1 MLFRSIRYVTFPG
14 MAPTLTI
21 MLIMRIGQIL
31 NIGYEKIIL
40 MYRETSWETADV
52 VSSFVYRYS
61 GKQSGYESLASPQM
75 GVIADLMNS
84 LIAMCLVLGA
94 NAISRRVS
102 DTTLF

>member
-1 MLFRSIRYVTFPG
+1 

-40 MYRETSWETADV
+40 MVGDKQDAWETADV
-52 VSSFVYRYS
+52 VSTFVYRMTGRAAIEGS
-61 GKQSGYESLASPQM
+61 NQNPMPQV
-75 GVIADLMNS
+75 GIVADLFNS
-84 LIAMCLVLGA
+84 IIAMCLVLGA

-102 DTTLF
+102 STSLF